1 MADKAKQ
8 TAEAQTQEQVQE
20 VSLLDQILT
29 EGKMARDDYQREQA
43 KDMIGEF
50 VNQVMSGELTMS
62 KNMDVAINARIAEID
77 RVRPPRVQITYDVE
91 VGGAIELKELPF
103 VVGVMGDFVG
113 KPEEPLPANK
123 NRKFVEID
131 PDNFNQVMAGMKPRV
146 AFSVENKMQNYG
158 SKVGVDLKFNNIE
171 DFEPDNVVQQV
182 EPLRKLVEARQKL
195 SDLRSK
201 MDGNDKLESIL
212 NDLISDADKQKQISD
227 ALGIEKKEE

>member
-1 MADKAKQ
+1 MA
-8 TAEAQTQEQVQE
+8 
-20 VSLLDQILT
+20 
-29 EGKMARDDYQREQA
+29 
-43 KDMIGEF
+43 
-50 VNQVMSGELTMS
+50 S
-62 KNMDVAINARIAEID
+62 KESIQHKID

-113 KPEEPLPANK
+113 KPEEPLPAIK

-131 PDNFNQVMAGMKPRV
+131 PDNFNQVLSGMKPRV
-146 AFSVENKMQNYG
+146 AYSVENKMQEDG
-158 SKVGVDLKFNNIE
+158 SKIGVDLKFNNIE
-171 DFEPDNVVQQV
+171 DFEPDNVVQQI

-212 NDLISDADKQKQISD
+212 NDLISDTDKQKQISD